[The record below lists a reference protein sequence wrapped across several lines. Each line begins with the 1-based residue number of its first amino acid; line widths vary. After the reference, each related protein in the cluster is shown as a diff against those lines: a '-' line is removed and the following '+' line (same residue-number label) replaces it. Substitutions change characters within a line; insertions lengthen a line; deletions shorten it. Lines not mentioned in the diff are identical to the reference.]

1 MTIVLIMQ
9 NSCELNK
16 TIMNIGESPKRE
28 ILCVWGEGGAYSKH
42 FFPRFPG
49 SSYKR

>member
-1 MTIVLIMQ
+1 MIIVLNMQ
-9 NSCELNK
+9 ISCELYK
-16 TIMNIGESPKRE
+16 TIMNIGESPRRE
-28 ILCVWGEGGAYSKH
+28 ILCGGGGGAYSKH